1 MLGELRSKFNALEPG
16 IIAFLKSFHSLASP
30 LVEYASQF
38 EECEG
43 RFMRP
48 SGRNNDSMREVRI
61 DLDYTKHADGSVQ
74 ISVGDTRVLC
84 TCTVE
89 DKVPP
94 FLNHMNQG
102 WITAEY
108 GMLPS
113 ATNTRS
119 AREAA
124 RGKQT
129 GRTIE
134 IQRLIGR
141 SLRSVV
147 NLSLLG
153 TRTFLIDCDVI
164 QADGGTR
171 TASITGGFLA
181 MALAMIK
188 LMDKKLLPF
197 SPLQDYVAAIS
208 VGIVD
213 GAACLDLD
221 YKEDSKAEV
230 DMNLVMTGH
239 GNYVEVQGTAEKTPF
254 SSEQLGAAAAAGR
267 AGNTAAGSAAE
278 IDAGA
283 PHRSE
288 AAFPSTE
295 ISDSPFECLSFEM
308 TESS

>member
-1 MLGELRSKFNALEPG
+1 
-16 IIAFLKSFHSLASP
+16 
-30 LVEYASQF
+30 
-38 EECEG
+38 
-43 RFMRP
+43 MRP
-48 SGRNNDSMREVRI
+48 SGRNQDCMREVRI
-61 DLDYTKHADGSVQ
+61 DLDYTKHADGSVL

-124 RGKQT
+124 RGKQS

-141 SLRSVV
+141 SLRSVL

-153 TRTFLIDCDVI
+153 SRTLIIDCDVL

-181 MALAMIK
+181 VSLAVIK
-188 LMDKKLLPF
+188 LINKKLLPF
-197 SPLQDYVAAIS
+197 SPLQDCVAAVS
-208 VGIVD
+208 VGIVE
-213 GAACLDLD
+213 GSACLDLD

-230 DMNLVMTGH
+230 DMNLVMTGT
-239 GNYVEVQGTAEKTPF
+239 GNFVEVQGTAEKTPF
-254 SSEQLGAAAAAGR
+254 SSEQFALMQQLGAKGIQQLVQMQKTLLQQR
-267 AGNTAAGSAAE
+267 IE
-278 IDAGA
+278 LKKL
-283 PHRSE
+283 
-288 AAFPSTE
+288 FPLQKQLWET
-295 ISDSPFECLSFEM
+295 M
-308 TESS
+308 TQSV

>member
-1 MLGELRSKFNALEPG
+1 
-16 IIAFLKSFHSLASP
+16 
-30 LVEYASQF
+30 
-38 EECEG
+38 
-43 RFMRP
+43 MRP
-48 SGRNNDSMREVRI
+48 SGRDHDAMREVRI
-61 DLDYTKHADGSVQ
+61 DLDYTKHADGSVH
-74 ISVGDTRVLC
+74 ISIGDTRVLC

-89 DKVPP
+89 DRVPP

-147 NLSLLG
+147 NSSLLG
-153 TRTFLIDCDVI
+153 TRTFLLDCDVI

-181 MALAMIK
+181 LILAVNK
-188 LMDKKLLPF
+188 LIGRKLLPF
-197 SPLQDYVAAIS
+197 SPIVDFVAAIS
-208 VGIVD
+208 VGIVN

-221 YKEDSKAEV
+221 YREDSKAEV
-230 DMNLVMTGH
+230 DMNLVMTGR
-239 GNYVEVQGTAEKTPF
+239 GNFVELQGTAEKTPF
-254 SSEQLGAAAAAGR
+254 SSEQLQQMQTLGAKGIQRLIEIQRSLLESR
-267 AGNTAAGSAAE
+267 ADLKTL
-278 IDAGA
+278 
-283 PHRSE
+283 
-288 AAFPSTE
+288 FP
-295 ISDSPFECLSFEM
+295 LLK
-308 TESS
+308 